1 MPPLFENIVLRFLTW
16 LGKHE
21 FHILLAVVGIA
32 GSVWMFAL
40 LADEVMEGGTQA
52 FDRKLLLMMRHPG
65 DLAPIGPPAVSEAA
79 RDVTALGG
87 FTVLSLLTVI
97 TGGFLFLE
105 GKRRMALFTLGSV
118 AGGLLVT
125 MILKDAFH
133 RQRPDI
139 VPHADYVSTTSFPSG
154 HSMMSAVTYL
164 TLGALL
170 ARSQKGKHLK
180 AYVLLVAIL
189 LTFLVGLSRVYLGV
203 HWPTDV
209 LAGWGAG
216 AAWAL
221 LCSLAA
227 SLLQTHGSLEP
238 ESEHESRPIQGQA

>member
-1 MPPLFENIVLRFLTW
+1 MARLFDNTVLRFLTW
-16 LGKHE
+16 LGEHE
-21 FHILLAVVGIA
+21 FRILLAVAAIA

-52 FDRKLLLMMRHPG
+52 FDRKLLLMMRRPG

-79 RDVTALGG
+79 RDATALGG
-87 FTVLSLLTVI
+87 LTVLSLLTLI
-97 TGGFLFLE
+97 TSGFLALE
-105 GKRRMALFTLGSV
+105 GKRRMALFTFGSV

-139 VPHADYVSTTSFPSG
+139 VPHADYVATTSFPSG
-154 HSMMSAVTYL
+154 HSMMSAVAYL

-227 SLLQTHGSLEP
+227 SLLQTKGSLEP
-238 ESEHESRPIQGQA
+238 ESEHQGPG